1 MQKTSKFIQILILLF
16 LTGTLWL
23 VHVILVFAFEASDNN
38 NNMSYIPENATS
50 VYRLDGQQLTRE
62 LIASLLISDDED
74 LNKIAQD
81 RIPTTLEGKSESIG
95 VSFDSDIIL
104 FRMQEDGLSFTGILF
119 NLWDHRNFSRNM
131 PKYLGKNGVSTST
144 DRVGLVLLA
153 DYDSFSKKDLKK
165 KAKKILSKETL
176 FLAKHPTKNSNALVS
191 VWYQEESQ
199 AISDVGVDIQ
209 NNHILIQGTFE
220 TKHDFS
226 ATPLAMNEGGFH
238 VHSQWFPEIW
248 SGVIQEYLEEQ
259 DISIP
264 PIHQFTLN
272 YFGNFIA
279 TEPNVALLPILS
291 GSVEFDSPVSKDSIF
306 QKFPVVLEDS
316 ITGTTTYD
324 ILTRTYAVKQLN
336 ERTLQIRSTE
346 SMNLTPKKYSTTAEL
361 SGSPKHLLKMD
372 GDAFIRRIMS
382 LSSEYRA
389 TGSLVNE
396 ISTIDIKMWPATAD
410 KYRIQGKVELKDDK
424 WPLNELLKFLI
435 RSKILQ

>member
-1 MQKTSKFIQILILLF
+1 MQKSSKFGRILISLF
-16 LTGTLWL
+16 LTGTLLL
-23 VHVILVFAFEASDNN
+23 VQVILVFAFEESDN
-38 NNMSYIPENATS
+38 NNMSYIPVNANS
-50 VYRLDGQQLTRE
+50 VYRLDGQLLTRE

-81 RIPTTLEGKSESIG
+81 QIPSTSEGELESIG

-104 FRMQEDGLSFTGILF
+104 FRMQEDSLSFTGILF
-119 NLWDHRNFSRNM
+119 NLWDHRIFRRNA
-131 PKYLGKNGVSTST
+131 PKYLGEAGVSTCT
-144 DRVGLVLLA
+144 DRVGLLLIP
-153 DYDSFSKKDLKK
+153 DEDSFAKKDLKK
-165 KAKKILSKETL
+165 KAEKMLSKETL
-176 FLAKHPTKNSNALVS
+176 FLAKHPAKKTNALVS

-199 AISDVGVDIQ
+199 AISDVDVYIQ

-220 TKHDFS
+220 TSTDFS
-226 ATPLAMNEGGFH
+226 ATPLAMNQGGFH
-238 VHSQWFPEIW
+238 VHSQWFPDIW
-248 SGVIQEYLEEQ
+248 SDVIQEYLEKQ

-264 PIHQFTLN
+264 SIRQFTLN

-291 GSVEFDSPVSKDSIF
+291 GSVEFDSPASKDSIF
-306 QKFPVVLEDS
+306 QKFPVVSEDTV
-316 ITGTTTYD
+316 TGTTTYD
-324 ILTRTYAVKQLN
+324 ILTRTYTVKQLN
-336 ERTLQIRSTE
+336 ERTLRVRSTE
-346 SMNLTPKKYSTTAEL
+346 PMQLTPEKFSTTAEL
-361 SGSPKHLLKMD
+361 SGSPEYLLKMD

-396 ISTIDIKMWPATAD
+396 IRTIDIKMLPMTRD